1 MDCSNIDLNAS
12 RVSFQTVWPEF
23 CKNSPP
29 WQIFESFGPFFEGL
43 ISIRQNWTYF
53 CKKLCYWGN
62 WHSCKWPKLKNNQSI
77 WSRWFFYTKFY
88 AKRWDVDDLKLQKC
102 FSQKI
107 LIDLKRCKIY
117 FTPFYEER
125 ERASFGANNFVRIRK
140 TSNVRKV
147 ESVWIAIEHI
157 HAKDSLLLIFEMERS
172 SFHSTIMQ

>member
-1 MDCSNIDLNAS
+1 MG
-12 RVSFQTVWPEF
+12 PEL

-29 WQIFESFGPFFEGL
+29 WQNFESFGPFFEGL

-77 WSRWFFYTKFY
+77 WSRWFFNTKFY
-88 AKRWDVDDLKLQKC
+88 TKRWDVDDSKLQKC

-125 ERASFGANNFVRIRK
+125 ERELHLARIILF
-140 TSNVRKV
+140 
-147 ESVWIAIEHI
+147 ESERLRMSE
-157 HAKDSLLLIFEMERS
+157 KLNRFE
-172 SFHSTIMQ
+172 